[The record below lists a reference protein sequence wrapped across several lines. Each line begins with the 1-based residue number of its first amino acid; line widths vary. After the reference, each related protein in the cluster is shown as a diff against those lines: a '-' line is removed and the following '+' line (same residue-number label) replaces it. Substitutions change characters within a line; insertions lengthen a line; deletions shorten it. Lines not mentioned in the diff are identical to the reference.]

1 MHLRYKGK
9 YQVIMIQILY
19 KNKIMMTNEWR
30 EECEKLKIS
39 RDVFYRNRNRFLE
52 HELIKIDLGMVT
64 PIVDKVKE
72 TFGNYIHD

>member
-64 PIVDKVKE
+64 PCLEKVKE
-72 TFGNYIHD
+72 VFGNYIT